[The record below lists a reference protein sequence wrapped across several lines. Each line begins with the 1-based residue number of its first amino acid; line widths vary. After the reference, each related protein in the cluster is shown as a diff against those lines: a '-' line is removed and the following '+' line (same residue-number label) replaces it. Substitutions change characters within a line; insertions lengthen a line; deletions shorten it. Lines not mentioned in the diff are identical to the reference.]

1 VLRNSKFTI
10 DGQWADPKNK
20 SDSQTLKWL
29 LMATRS
35 QGPEDLDLLVAVEGK
50 RTVMDREQLM
60 AESMVKIRGG
70 KESGQL
76 KISVLGMLPRDHREL
91 TREMNALQQAL
102 RDRFRFQQTSRR

>member
-1 VLRNSKFTI
+1 VLRNSNFTI

-20 SDSQTLKWL
+20 SGSQTPKWL
-29 LMATRS
+29 LMASRS

-50 RTVMDREQLM
+50 RNVMDREQLM